1 MIALDK
7 DQWYYLDELTAEQL
21 REVAAAILTDIDS
34 RTLWT
39 KGDKDPVST
48 LESCLN
54 TKRLLFYSNAG
65 GYKSWLYHPKSY
77 KVEAGDFTNA
87 KSLFAVNNIEF
98 KNKRIC
104 II

>member
-7 DQWYYLDELTAEQL
+7 NQWYYLDELTTEQL
-21 REVAAAILTDIDS
+21 REVAAAILTDRDS

-39 KGDKDPVST
+39 KGDNDPVST
-48 LESCLN
+48 LESCLH
-54 TKRLLFYSNAG
+54 TKRLLFYGNAG
-65 GYKSWLYHPKSY
+65 GHKAWLYHPKSY
-77 KVEAGDFTNA
+77 KAEAGDYTNA
-87 KSLFAVNNIEF
+87 KSLFAVEVIEF

>member
-7 DQWYYLDELTAEQL
+7 DQWYYLDELTTEQL

-34 RTLWT
+34 RKLWT
-39 KGDKDPVST
+39 HNGKDPVDT
-48 LESCLN
+48 LKNCLH
-54 TKRLLFYSNAG
+54 TKRLLFYRYSG
-65 GYKSWLYHPKSY
+65 GYKSWLYHHKIH
-77 KVEAGDFTNA
+77 KVEAGDYTNA
-87 KSLFAVNNIEF
+87 KSLFAVNIEF